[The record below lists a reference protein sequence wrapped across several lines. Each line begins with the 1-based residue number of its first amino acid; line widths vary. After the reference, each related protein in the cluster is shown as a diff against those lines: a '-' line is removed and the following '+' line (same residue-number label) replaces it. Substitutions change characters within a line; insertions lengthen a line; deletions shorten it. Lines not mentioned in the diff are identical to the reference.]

1 MIAVIF
7 GAQLL
12 GLVLSKQSDARA
24 DGGVDQHW
32 VHRLGHCHHLH
43 LGRVPAR
50 LQGGVSDLLHNC
62 THILRYFLFV
72 KYLHCLIPL
81 LLPYLHPTVLHP

>member
-32 VHRLGHCHHLH
+32 VHRLGHRHHLH
-43 LGRVPAR
+43 LRRVSAR
-50 LQGGVSDLLHNC
+50 LQGRLPDILRNLL
-62 THILRYFLFV
+62 HILRYFLFV

-81 LLPYLHPTVLHP
+81 L